1 MSRRLVRNSEAPE
14 KALVA
19 LVVNGEPLRVA
30 FSPHKTLLEIL
41 REDLGLTGTK
51 HGCEL
56 GECGTCAVLVDG
68 RPVLSCLLLGLECA
82 GRHVETVEGMARAD
96 GLHPLQ
102 KAFADLGAAQCGYC
116 TPGFLVTA
124 KALLDENPRPTLPEI
139 REALA
144 GNLCRCTGYIK
155 IFEAVELAA
164 AWMRG
169 EDAVPRPESLYGND
183 FDPSGLLPVIDGA
196 EGEGRRANG
205 ATRAPGDARRA
216 QGEDPAAGGATDP
229 PERVE

>member
-1 MSRRLVRNSEAPE
+1 MVSRMKKSAGPTGA
-14 KALVA
+14 ALVSFR
-19 LVVNGEPLRVA
+19 VNGEPVEA
-30 FSPHKTLLEIL
+30 SFAPHKTLLEIL
-41 REDLGLTGTK
+41 REDLRLTGTK

-68 RPVLSCLLLGLECA
+68 KPVLSCLYLGLECE
-82 GRHVETVEGMARAD
+82 GRHVETVEGMSGPA

-116 TPGFLVTA
+116 TPGFLLTA
-124 KALLDENPRPTLPEI
+124 RALLAAKPKPTLDEVK
-139 REALA
+139 EALA

-169 EDAVPRPESLYGND
+169 EAAEPRRETLYGTD
-183 FDPSGLLPVIDGA
+183 FDDSGLLPVV
-196 EGEGRRANG
+196 RN
-205 ATRAPGDARRA
+205 P
-216 QGEDPAAGGATDP
+216 
-229 PERVE
+229 